1 VYLQGVGR
9 LTKPS
14 GGNLVGPAF
23 TMRNIPAREDL
34 DQISA
39 FDDPN
44 HPQRK
49 GIESVPEG
57 HVLVIDCRGETRVA
71 SGGQILT
78 TRLKV
83 RGAAG
88 LVSDGP
94 VRDSGPI
101 SQMDFPVYC
110 AGGSAPLNLIHH
122 HAIDLNVPIG
132 CGFPTKPMT
141 IVVPASPGGAIDL
154 LARLIGQKMTESWGQ
169 PVTVDNKA
177 GATGIIGTE
186 FVAKAPPDGHVLAL
200 VASSHAINPSMV
212 KKLPYDTLKGFEPV
226 AHTHVVPLVLVCR
239 QHRAGQ
245 DGAEL
250 VAYGKA
256 NPGKLSFASS
266 GPGGAPHM
274 RASCSRA
281 WPAST
286 WCTSPTRAARSPIPT

>member
-1 VYLQGVGR
+1 VSVATLCTQLFKRGFRNVYLQGVGR

-49 GIESVPEG
+49 GIESVPPG

-101 SQMDFPVYC
+101 SQMDFPGLLR
-110 AGGSAPLNLIHH
+110 GGSAPLNLIHH
-122 HAIDLNVPIG
+122 HAIDLDVPIG
-132 CGFPTKPMT
+132 CGGVPVYPGDVVVGDDEGVV
-141 IVVPASPGGAIDL
+141 VVPQHLADEVARDATEQEQLEAFILARIEGGAK
-154 LARLIGQKMTESWGQ
+154 LA
-169 PVTVDNKA
+169 
-177 GATGIIGTE
+177 GTY
-186 FVAKAPPDGHVLAL
+186 PP
-200 VASSHAINPSMV
+200 N
-212 KKLPYDTLKGFEPV
+212 
-226 AHTHVVPLVLVCR
+226 
-239 QHRAGQ
+239 
-245 DGAEL
+245 AE
-250 VAYGKA
+250 
-256 NPGKLSFASS
+256 
-266 GPGGAPHM
+266 
-274 RASCSRA
+274 
-281 WPAST
+281 
-286 WCTSPTRAARSPIPT
+286 TRAAYEAARSTKGA

>member
-1 VYLQGVGR
+1 MTDTPRTPLSDATRELLRHVSVATLCTQLFKRGFRNVYLQGVGR
-9 LTKPS
+9 LTTPS

-49 GIESVPEG
+49 GIESVPPG

-122 HAIDLNVPIG
+122 HAIDLDVPIG
-132 CGFPTKPMT
+132 CGGVAVYPGD
-141 IVVPASPGGAIDL
+141 VVVGDAEGVVVIPAAIANEVAD
-154 LARLIGQKMTESWGQ
+154 E
-169 PVTVDNKA
+169 A
-177 GATGIIGTE
+177 GAQTLFEDWVEERVKEGRAIFGLYPADAKTKAE
-186 FVAKAPPDGHVLAL
+186 FEAFRKAR
-200 VASSHAINPSMV
+200 
-212 KKLPYDTLKGFEPV
+212 K
-226 AHTHVVPLVLVCR
+226 
-239 QHRAGQ
+239 
-245 DGAEL
+245 
-250 VAYGKA
+250 
-256 NPGKLSFASS
+256 
-266 GPGGAPHM
+266 
-274 RASCSRA
+274 
-281 WPAST
+281 
-286 WCTSPTRAARSPIPT
+286 

>member
-1 VYLQGVGR
+1 MTEPTPLSDQTRERLRHVSVATLCTQLFKRGFRNVYLQGVAR
-9 LTKPS
+9 LTTPS
-14 GGNLVGPAF
+14 AGNLVGPAF

-39 FDDPN
+39 FDNPD

-78 TRLKV
+78 TRLTV

-122 HAIDLNVPIG
+122 HAIDLNVPVG
-132 CGFPTKPMT
+132 CGGVAVYPGD
-141 IVVPASPGGAIDL
+141 VVVGDDEGVVVIPSHLAEEIARDAVEQEKMEAFVLERVEGGAK
-154 LARLIGQKMTESWGQ
+154 LA
-169 PVTVDNKA
+169 
-177 GATGIIGTE
+177 GTY
-186 FVAKAPPDGHVLAL
+186 PP
-200 VASSHAINPSMV
+200 N
-212 KKLPYDTLKGFEPV
+212 
-226 AHTHVVPLVLVCR
+226 
-239 QHRAGQ
+239 
-245 DGAEL
+245 AE
-250 VAYGKA
+250 
-256 NPGKLSFASS
+256 
-266 GPGGAPHM
+266 
-274 RASCSRA
+274 
-281 WPAST
+281 
-286 WCTSPTRAARSPIPT
+286 TRAAFDVWRQAKGI

>member
-1 VYLQGVGR
+1 MSELSPNTLELLRHVSVATLCTQLFKRGLRNVFIQGIAR
-9 LTKPS
+9 LTDPS

-39 FDDPN
+39 FDNPE

-49 GIESVPEG
+49 GIESVPPG

-101 SQMDFPVYC
+101 SEMDFPVYC

-132 CGFPTKPMT
+132 CGGVAVYPGD
-141 IVVPASPGGAIDL
+141 IVVGDDEGVAVIPRHLADEVARDAAEQEKMEAFILERIEQGAALPG
-154 LARLIGQKMTESWGQ
+154 TY
-169 PVTVDNKA
+169 
-177 GATGIIGTE
+177 
-186 FVAKAPPDGHVLAL
+186 PPNA
-200 VASSHAINPSMV
+200 
-212 KKLPYDTLKGFEPV
+212 
-226 AHTHVVPLVLVCR
+226 
-239 QHRAGQ
+239 Q
-245 DGAEL
+245 
-250 VAYGKA
+250 
-256 NPGKLSFASS
+256 
-266 GPGGAPHM
+266 
-274 RASCSRA
+274 
-281 WPAST
+281 
-286 WCTSPTRAARSPIPT
+286 TRAAFEVWRKERGI